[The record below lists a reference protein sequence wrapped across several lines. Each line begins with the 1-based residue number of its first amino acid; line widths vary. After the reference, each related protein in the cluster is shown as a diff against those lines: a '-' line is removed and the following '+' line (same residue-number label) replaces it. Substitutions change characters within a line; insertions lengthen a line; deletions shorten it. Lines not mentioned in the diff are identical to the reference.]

1 MSGKKKK
8 VYGKNDR
15 LANVVWIGTAKP
27 NKMFPDW
34 LTELVRFLRYTE
46 PVACAHC
53 GKMRKKHWTCLAAFH
68 ACEAGQFSII
78 KSKVILPPLAPICGN
93 HPFYP
98 VIINT
103 TKLKPKEVP
112 KP

>member
-53 GKMRKKHWTCLAAFH
+53 GKMRKKHWTCLAAFR
-68 ACEAGQFSII
+68 ACTMGQFALA
-78 KSKVILPPLAPICGN
+78 KSEVILPPLSPICGD
-93 HPFYP
+93 HPFHP
-98 VIINT
+98 VIINIA
-103 TKLKPKEVP
+103 KKP
-112 KP
+112 